1 MKGKPIYY
9 QNLHNPSPSVHQYQE
24 PISKSS
30 KNGSIKLVRDKLKN
44 RRPSSGAHSK
54 KNSVSGM
61 SIELQKSRMGV
72 GSPMISKLEKES
84 HSRKNST
91 GYTPISKGGGKS
103 IKMKKSSIKTASG
116 KSKYNS
122 IIGSRSRMQSSQ
134 VSEHSTHTRKKMA
147 KDRIIDYVAK
157 FIRTKHYSSEV
168 DAMSDNGYEDMIN
181 NLKEFLQYLEDK
193 NIINPKQLEDEKEV
207 NNLISDILKLDL
219 TKFRGENEQPSGVG
233 KKRSGSQS
241 HPKEQTDMKQSNFHK
256 RSGSERVNSKNKR
269 LKDSRHSDTPNADN
283 LTGKRIKTASEDN
296 KRPTTIEH
304 VQSQQSSR
312 RMNPSLEERKST
324 TSSIA
329 SNVLPTSKHRRAMP
343 SLEKKSSTKSS
354 VRENSVKQGYSS
366 RSSKKHHNSQAS
378 DGASAIEIKK
388 SSRDSA
394 NVISTE
400 DMTNNSSVHLNEAIV
415 TEREKLINYIKM
427 YTKKNDAVPPTT
439 LDLYKFVKLIGKG
452 AFGKVTLGLHKLTG
466 KHVAIKTFEKSYMKD
481 DFSRK
486 KVFQEVYILKK
497 IHHSNII
504 RLLEV
509 FESSKHF
516 FIVMEYA
523 GAGDLLHYVKKKRRL
538 AENEA
543 RFIFKQVLYGL
554 GHCHCRSVLHRD
566 IKLDNVLLDNEKG
579 IKLCDFGVSKIIKK
593 HQFIREQCGT
603 PAYIA
608 PEIIADEGYEGFFAD
623 LWSLGVVLYAMLCG
637 TVPFKAPN
645 MKELHVLIKKGD
657 YKFPVEISEESKD
670 LIRKL
675 LVLKPEDRLSIPEIL
690 AHPWVKEDDDEE
702 EESEADESDLVTGV
716 SMSRNECSSA
726 ASGAVQNTEDTRA
739 NINVIN
745 VDNIFCD
752 ERNDKY
758 KTKLS
763 YDDY

>member
-1 MKGKPIYY
+1 
-9 QNLHNPSPSVHQYQE
+9 
-24 PISKSS
+24 
-30 KNGSIKLVRDKLKN
+30 
-44 RRPSSGAHSK
+44 
-54 KNSVSGM
+54 
-61 SIELQKSRMGV
+61 
-72 GSPMISKLEKES
+72 
-84 HSRKNST
+84 
-91 GYTPISKGGGKS
+91 
-103 IKMKKSSIKTASG
+103 MKKSNIKQASNS
-116 KSKYNS
+116 SKYNS

-134 VSEHSTHTRKKMA
+134 PSEFSSSTRKRMA
-147 KDRIIDYVAK
+147 KDRIIEYVAK
-157 FIRTKHYSSEV
+157 FIRTKHYGSELE
-168 DAMSDNGYEDMIN
+168 AMSDEGYDEMIN

-193 NIINPKQLEDEKEV
+193 NIINPRQLEDEKEI

-219 TKFRGENEQPSGVG
+219 TKFKGSNENATAINNS
-233 KKRSGSQS
+233 KKRSGSQDNN
-241 HPKEQTDMKQSNFHK
+241 KDQNEIKQEPNSQK
-256 RSGSERVNSKNKR
+256 RAGSERNSSKGKR
-269 LKDSRHSDTPNADN
+269 IKDVRHSDTPNADTLFRKN
-283 LTGKRIKTASEDN
+283 LKTSGEGKRT
-296 KRPTTIEH
+296 TTIEH
-304 VQSQQSSR
+304 VQSQQSNR
-312 RMNPSLEERKST
+312 RCNPSLEERKST
-324 TSSIA
+324 SSSIKSGVIP
-329 SNVLPTSKHRRAMP
+329 SNKNRRAIP
-343 SLEKKSSTKSS
+343 SLDKKSSK
-354 VRENSVKQGYSS
+354 NSNKAETQKVKNSS
-366 RSSKKHHNSQAS
+366 RSSQRHHNSQ
-378 DGASAIEIKK
+378 ITEPVQLVEVEK
-388 SSRDSA
+388 STKE
-394 NVISTE
+394 STNIVSTV
-400 DMTNNSSVHLNEAIV
+400 DMTNTSSIHLNEAIV
-415 TEREKLINYIKM
+415 TEREKLINFIKI
-427 YTKKNDAVPPTT
+427 YTKKHNTIPPTT

-538 AENEA
+538 PENEA

-675 LVLKPEDRLSIPEIL
+675 LVLNPPDRMSIPEIL
-690 AHPWVKEDDDEE
+690 AHPWVKEDDE
-702 EESEADESDLVTGV
+702 EESEADESDLVNGV
-716 SMSRNECSSA
+716 SMSRNECSSS

-745 VDNIFCD
+745 VDNIF
-752 ERNDKY
+752 
-758 KTKLS
+758 
-763 YDDY
+763 